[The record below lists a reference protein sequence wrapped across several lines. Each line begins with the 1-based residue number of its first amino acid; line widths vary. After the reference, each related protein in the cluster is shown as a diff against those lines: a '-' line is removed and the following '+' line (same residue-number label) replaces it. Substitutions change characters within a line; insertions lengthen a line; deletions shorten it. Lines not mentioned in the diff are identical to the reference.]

1 MSWPDW
7 FGFLI
12 FNSVDWEMRERET
25 QRNGGS
31 AKKKKRERRN
41 RMNGTKTTED
51 IGYMWVTDR
60 KKEKRN
66 IVFSRNKTEHLV
78 SSKLLQ
84 TDNKAFSQF
93 PQ

>member
-1 MSWPDW
+1 
-7 FGFLI
+7 
-12 FNSVDWEMRERET
+12 
-25 QRNGGS
+25 
-31 AKKKKRERRN
+31 
-41 RMNGTKTTED
+41 MNGTKTTED